1 MSNDIVI
8 PPGDKPASTPQNSNN
23 DGNQTG
29 ANPSGYAP
37 ANKTVAEEEAAK
49 KAALEAELEAP
60 YYDKKEI
67 VLSSV
72 RNYSAYRQMNRAALG
87 KPNTVIG
94 SSVRSVR
101 ILLSSKG
108 EVNKYYPELIG
119 LSSNHPD
126 FIMRVKQYLNNIFFD
141 VKDGD
146 AVLNCSFRYDHKRDY
161 LKVKAEEDKILA
173 KYEATNRGDEA
184 ALYKAACVRDE
195 ELTRL
200 EQTKYQYGTPD
211 NIAEYIIYRH
221 CLNYP
226 DVAKDEAFVNSNNNL
241 RFYIKDKN
249 KEENRKQRLIKE
261 RQNALKRFVEL
272 QANPTKFNAVYI
284 GYCRANSINMAD
296 ALIKSNLEQ
305 IDELTSFVQD
315 NPKKFN
321 SIVTDKNIMEKAFI
335 EMLILRGELVR
346 SDYNQQINT
355 PDGQF
360 IGANMNDAI
369 AFFANPNNA
378 GLKTKLESKL
388 KLI

>member
-1 MSNDIVI
+1 MSDIKLPTGNPVQT
-8 PPGDKPASTPQNSNN
+8 PANSGADNSH
-23 DGNQTG
+23 TG
-29 ANPSGYAP
+29 ANPNGEAP
-37 ANKTVAEEEAAK
+37 RNKTVAEEEAAK
-49 KAALEAELEAP
+49 KAALEAELDTP
-60 YYDKKEI
+60 YYDKKEV

-72 RNYSAYRQMNRAALG
+72 RNYSAYRIMNRAALG

-146 AVLNCSFRYDHKRDY
+146 AILNCSFRYDHKRDY

-173 KYEATNRGDEA
+173 KYEAVNRGNEA
-184 ALYKAACVRDE
+184 ELYKAACVRDE

-249 KEENRKQRLIKE
+249 KEENRKQKLIKE
-261 RQNALKRFVEL
+261 RQIALKRFVEL
-272 QANPTKFNAVYI
+272 QANPAKFNAVYI
-284 GYCRANSINMAD
+284 GYCRANSINMSD
-296 ALIKSNLEQ
+296 ALTKSNLEQ

-321 SIVTDKNIMEKAFI
+321 SIVSDKNIMEKAFI

-369 AFFANPNNA
+369 AFFNNPNNA

>member
-1 MSNDIVI
+1 MPTGNPVQTPANSGTDNNHT
-8 PPGDKPASTPQNSNN
+8 GD
-23 DGNQTG
+23 
-29 ANPSGYAP
+29 NPNGEVP
-37 ANKTVAEEEAAK
+37 RNKTVAEEEAAK
-49 KAALEAELEAP
+49 KAFFEAELNAP
-60 YYDKKEI
+60 YYDKKEV

-146 AVLNCSFRYDHKRDY
+146 AILNCSFRYDHKRDY
-161 LKVKAEEDKILA
+161 LKIKAEEDKILA
-173 KYEATNRGDEA
+173 KYETVNRGNEA
-184 ALYKAACVRDE
+184 ELYKAACVRDE

-249 KEENRKQRLIKE
+249 KEENRKQKLIKE
-261 RQNALKRFVEL
+261 RQIALKRFVEL

-284 GYCRANSINMAD
+284 AYCRANSINMSD
-296 ALIKSNLEQ
+296 ALTKSNLEQ

-321 SIVTDKNIMEKAFI
+321 SIVSDKNIMEKAFI

-369 AFFANPNNA
+369 AFFNNPNNA
-378 GLKTKLESKL
+378 GLKIKLESKL